1 MKTIQEQQRQ
11 KEQSVR
17 YILETYKMLNKDYV
31 IIQIHDELIVCY
43 PNKESALQS
52 LKSDIMYDKKHD
64 DEMVNFRLWIY
75 FRINEGQRI
84 YDLDGET
91 KLEVCGNETIICR

>member
-1 MKTIQEQQRQ
+1 MKTIQDQ

-17 YILETYKMLNKDYV
+17 NILETYKMLNKDYV

-52 LKSDIMYDKKHD
+52 LKDDIMCDKKHDD

-84 YDLDGET
+84 YDLNGET
-91 KLEVCGNETIICR
+91 NLEVCGNETIICR